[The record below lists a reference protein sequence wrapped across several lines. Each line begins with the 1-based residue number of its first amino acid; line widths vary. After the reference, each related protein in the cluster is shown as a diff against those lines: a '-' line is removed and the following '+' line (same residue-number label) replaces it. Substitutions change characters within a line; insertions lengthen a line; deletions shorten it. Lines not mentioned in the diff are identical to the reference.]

1 MNRSHI
7 VTWSLAL
14 LAGVFSLGGAGAL
27 STGCAPSTGGDH
39 VTFSVRGGGFEHPDT
54 PVRFTTNS
62 GWNVTLLTARIAL
75 GPVYLNTVAPL
86 AHHNVIQRVSDFLVP
101 SAWAHGE
108 SHLGL
113 GQIVGQ
119 VTQQIE
125 VDVLSSNTVEI
136 PSGGDGIDLPVR
148 SAEVWLYNREGSM
161 GGTAIRVEGTAERD
175 IEDRH
180 EQVHFRGALVI
191 DASIAT
197 PQTPIDVARR
207 VRGIPVDFTLA
218 HGGVLTMRVD
228 PRTWFQGADF
238 SELLSKN
245 DVVNFTLADNVGRA
259 FVNATRAS
267 RGVYD
272 LRFSSTPIAR
282 LVRRREIAPSTLIAW

>member
-14 LAGVFSLGGAGAL
+14 LAGVLSLGGAGAL
-27 STGCAPSTGGDH
+27 SAGCAPSTGGEH
-39 VTFSVRGGGFEHPDT
+39 VTFSVRGGGFEHAEPS
-54 PVRFTTNS
+54 VRFTTNS
-62 GWNVTLLTARIAL
+62 GWNVTLLQARIAL
-75 GPVYLNTVAPL
+75 GPVYLNTVAPI
-86 AHHNVIQRVSDFLVP
+86 AHHRVLQRISDFLVP
-101 SAWAHGE
+101 TAWAHGE
-108 SHLGL
+108 SHLGQ

-119 VTQQIE
+119 VTEQIE
-125 VDVLSSNTVEI
+125 VDALSPNTVEI
-136 PSGGDGIDLPVR
+136 PNGGDGIDVPVR
-148 SAEVWLYNREGSM
+148 SAELWFYNREGSM
-161 GGTAIRVEGTAERD
+161 SGAAIRVEGVAERD

-180 EQVHFRGALVI
+180 EQVHFRGALVM
-191 DASIAT
+191 DASLAT

-218 HGGVLTMRVD
+218 HGGVLTVRVD

-238 SELLSKN
+238 SEIRGES
-245 DVVNFTLADNVGRA
+245 DIADFTTNDNVGRA

-272 LRFSSTPIAR
+272 FRFLNTTITR
-282 LVRRREIAPSTLIAW
+282 